1 MVRTITFL
9 IFLAIFKTYNGLLVV
24 GPETNIVIE
33 PFEHPIVYRNKLI
46 HAIVPI
52 PERTKPQGRTI
63 SNHKICGKTP
73 KGGEISNH
81 KICGKTPKGGEI

>member
-1 MVRTITFL
+1 MVKATSFL
-9 IFLAIFKTYNGLLVV
+9 IFLALLKATNGLLIL

-52 PERTKPQGRTI
+52 PERTTPKGRTI

-73 KGGEISNH
+73 KGRTISNH
-81 KICGKTPKGGEI
+81 KGCDKNATR

>member
-1 MVRTITFL
+1 MARTTSLL
-9 IFLAIFKTYNGLLVV
+9 IFLALLKATNGLLIL

-52 PERTKPQGRTI
+52 PERTTPQGR
-63 SNHKICGKTP
+63 
-73 KGGEISNH
+73 EISNH
-81 KICGKTPKGGEI
+81 RGCDKNTTR